1 MKLAKYLIRERF
13 SFNLCI
19 YSCERISRISVTLR
33 KSMSRQKSS
42 VSRRSLLKGGA
53 GIGVGTLVG
62 WVGSSIL
69 SPTVAQ
75 QSNDST
81 VAAEPTTNNAD
92 LTPETALQQLIDGNN
107 RFVDRKR
114 QNPHQTPAR
123 LIEVAKGQKPF
134 AAILGCADS
143 RVPTEVIFDQGLG
156 DLFVVRVAGNIA
168 TTEEIASEEFGV
180 LVLGAKV
187 LLVLGHSRC
196 GAVDAA
202 MTGGEFPGMI
212 GSLVHAI
219 RPAVDDSEGQPGDR
233 LENAIKAN
241 VKLQVRRLQVSSV
254 ISKLIEEGK
263 LKLVGGFYNLDTGKV
278 SLID

>member
-1 MKLAKYLIRERF
+1 
-13 SFNLCI
+13 
-19 YSCERISRISVTLR
+19 
-33 KSMSRQKSS
+33 MSRQNEKKS
-42 VSRRSLLKGGA
+42 VSRRSLLKSGA

-62 WVGSSIL
+62 WVGSSAL
-69 SPTVAQ
+69 APTLAQ
-75 QSNDST
+75 QPNNPV
-81 VAAEPTTNNAD
+81 VAAEPASNNAD
-92 LTPETALQQLIDGNN
+92 LSPDAALQQLVDGNN

-114 QNPHQTPAR
+114 QNPNQTPAR
-123 LIEVAKGQKPF
+123 LTEVAQGQRPF

-143 RVPTEVIFDQGLG
+143 RVPTEVVFDQGLG

-168 TTEEIASEEFGV
+168 TTEEIASQEFGT

-196 GAVDAA
+196 GAVEAA
-202 MTGGEFPGMI
+202 ITGGEFPGMI

-219 RPAVDDSEGQPGDR
+219 RPAVDASEGQPGDR

-263 LKLVGGFYNLDTGKV
+263 LRLVGGFYNLDTGKV
-278 SLID
+278 SLIS